1 LEEIAAIV
9 HTQQAFVFTSAPGG
23 FWSLD
28 EVASNVQ
35 RIDATMSLRKS
46 MFAVTSTLDSLVTV
60 ATTAGGAEWQLTTLY
75 TWNEFCFC
83 AETLGGAASKP
94 ITLDALGE
102 LIVYGDTAAIGDA
115 EADQRESEA
124 HREAVTVKECREF
137 VGIMFPDAEP
147 DSVLIAWPTRS
158 LGVDSLILLRR
169 HFSAF
174 GAVRIAL
181 EPKLSESA
189 QQRCA
194 TIIMHQKLNEDVEM
208 PRTQAINGVQLEVRV
223 L

>member
-1 LEEIAAIV
+1 LAFVEQEELKLEEIAAFV
-9 HTQQAFVFTSAPGG
+9 DTQAFGFAAAPAK
-23 FWSLD
+23 FWSPD
-28 EVASNVQ
+28 EVASSVQ
-35 RIDATMSLRKS
+35 RIDATMSMWKS
-46 MFAVTSTLDSLVTV
+46 MFAVTSTLDSLVPV
-60 ATTAGGAEWQLTTLY
+60 ATTAGGAEWQPTALDSLH
-75 TWNEFCFC
+75 EFCCC
-83 AETLGGAASKP
+83 AKTLGGAASQP
-94 ITLDALGE
+94 ITL
-102 LIVYGDTAAIGDA
+102 AISDA

-124 HREAVTVKECREF
+124 HREATTAKECREF
-137 VGIMFPDAEP
+137 VGLMFPDVEP